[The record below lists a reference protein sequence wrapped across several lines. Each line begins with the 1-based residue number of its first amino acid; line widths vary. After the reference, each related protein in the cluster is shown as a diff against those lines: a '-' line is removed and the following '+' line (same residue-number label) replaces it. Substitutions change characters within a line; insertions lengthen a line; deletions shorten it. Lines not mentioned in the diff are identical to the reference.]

1 LRYWDASALI
11 ALYVDQA
18 RSTEVL
24 TLARDGT
31 SIATWTLTEIEI
43 RSALARLEREKA
55 LTPSALNQARDE
67 ATQHW
72 TTLDVIAAI
81 DPVKLRARRLVNIHS
96 LRAADAVQLA
106 AAMTA
111 VQDSSAGQAFVTLDV
126 RLSAAAAR
134 EGFVVLPGLG
144 TCPGAG
150 SLREVLHRRPGTTPP
165 RPGWTALD
173 IFGTMMS
180 MTCIHSRPGGISMI
194 VSLPNLIKTFAVL
207 VLASL
212 AMAAC
217 ASPPASTAQSPTS
230 KTATDSKGKPSDMAI
245 KPEDLKPLNES
256 PDHWKSFLSDESYR
270 VLFQHGTERA
280 FTSPLNEEHRK
291 GTFICAACNLP
302 IFTSEMKFDSGTGW
316 PSFTTS
322 IPERLAFSTDN
333 DIMYERTEY
342 HCVRCGGHMGHV
354 FDDGP
359 RPTGQRWCNNGVSLI
374 FIPEGEKLPALRS

>member
-1 LRYWDASALI
+1 MRYWDASALI

-134 EGFVVLPGLG
+134 EGFVVLP
-144 TCPGAG
+144 
-150 SLREVLHRRPGTTPP
+150 
-165 RPGWTALD
+165 
-173 IFGTMMS
+173 
-180 MTCIHSRPGGISMI
+180 
-194 VSLPNLIKTFAVL
+194 
-207 VLASL
+207 
-212 AMAAC
+212 
-217 ASPPASTAQSPTS
+217 
-230 KTATDSKGKPSDMAI
+230 
-245 KPEDLKPLNES
+245 
-256 PDHWKSFLSDESYR
+256 
-270 VLFQHGTERA
+270 
-280 FTSPLNEEHRK
+280 
-291 GTFICAACNLP
+291 
-302 IFTSEMKFDSGTGW
+302 
-316 PSFTTS
+316 
-322 IPERLAFSTDN
+322 
-333 DIMYERTEY
+333 
-342 HCVRCGGHMGHV
+342 
-354 FDDGP
+354 
-359 RPTGQRWCNNGVSLI
+359 
-374 FIPEGEKLPALRS
+374 